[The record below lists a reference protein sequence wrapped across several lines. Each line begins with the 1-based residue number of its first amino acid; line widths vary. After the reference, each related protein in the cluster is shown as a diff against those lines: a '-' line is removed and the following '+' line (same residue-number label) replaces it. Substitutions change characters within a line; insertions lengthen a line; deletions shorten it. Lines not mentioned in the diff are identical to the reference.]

1 MTVKINENTILPRL
15 IEIDEDGVRFEWTYK
30 SINEVKNYQTKT
42 IHAIIY
48 GEFKLVWEKY
58 KGLVE

>member
-1 MTVKINENTILPRL
+1 MTVKINGNTILPKI